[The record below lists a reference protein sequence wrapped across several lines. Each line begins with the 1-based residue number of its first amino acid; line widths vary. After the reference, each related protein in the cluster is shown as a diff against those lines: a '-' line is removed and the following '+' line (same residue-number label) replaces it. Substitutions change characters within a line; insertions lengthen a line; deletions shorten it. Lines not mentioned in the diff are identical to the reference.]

1 MSVILGVEGEL
12 LGTHTQQKSKHSTS
26 LPKRCIY
33 QYSCVMLFSFIN
45 HLCLQAESRLAARR
59 QARAEAREIR
69 MKELEKQQKEMDE
82 NADRQYEASG

>member
-1 MSVILGVEGEL
+1 
-12 LGTHTQQKSKHSTS
+12 
-26 LPKRCIY
+26 
-33 QYSCVMLFSFIN
+33 MLFSFIN
-45 HLCLQAESRLAARR
+45 QLCLQAESRLAARR